1 MCNVQRFLVSFNHV
15 SFFFNFKIRKILTFW
30 IRIQGEKYH
39 PKTEKKP
46 HFLPKSELLK
56 KERLLK
62 FPDFLK
68 IHQVL
73 A

>member
-1 MCNVQRFLVSFNHV
+1 MLLILVHRIDFLYPDPQNYADP
-15 SFFFNFKIRKILTFW
+15 R
-30 IRIQGEKYH
+30 IRIQGAKYQS
-39 PKTEKKP
+39 KTGKKKY
-46 HFLPKSELLK
+46 FLPKSELLK